1 MLPWLLIANRS
12 AMGKVMRRQDD
23 FNLNT
28 YHFRGLHPGVFMGT
42 ASDRY
47 TGWIGQIYSEDLY
60 QNRIIS
66 RSHKIGG
73 KSFREK
79 VLPVD
84 SIREYFEHFRVV
96 EVDYTFYQLLL
107 DANGEPTQTY
117 QVLQS
122 YRNHLAHGDGV
133 ILKVPQQIFARKIRQ
148 SSGYAAN
155 ERYLDREL
163 FTHQFYAPA
172 TELLGSNLKG
182 FVFEQE
188 YHRKDER
195 APAQDLVR
203 ALAGFFGA
211 IPRDPR
217 FHVELR
223 TESYLSQPFFA
234 LLEEMG
240 IGQVLSHWT
249 WLPPL
254 LTQFAKSGR
263 RFFNTGRESI
273 IRLMTP
279 LGVRY
284 EDAYARAFPFTG
296 LAEGMLQ
303 PRMID
308 ETAAL
313 MEEGIRQNV
322 RMNIIIN
329 NRAGGNAPHIAQL
342 IARRFLATRSTN
354 SPIPQFPNS

>member
-1 MLPWLLIANRS
+1 MLPWSLTDNRS
-12 AMGKVMRRQDD
+12 SLGEAMHRHDD

-28 YHFRGLHPGVFMGT
+28 YHFRGLHPGVFLGT

-47 TGWIGQIYSEDLY
+47 TGWIGQIYSEGLY
-60 QNRIIS
+60 EGRVIS

-84 SIREYFEHFRVV
+84 SLAEYFEHFRVV

-107 DANGEPTQTY
+107 DANGAPTQAY

-122 YRNHLAHGDGV
+122 YRNHLAPGDSV
-133 ILKVPQQIFARKIRQ
+133 ILKVPQRVFAQKVKQ
-148 SSGYAAN
+148 GGGYAAN
-155 ERYLDREL
+155 ERYLDPEL

-188 YHRKDER
+188 YQRKEAR
-195 APAQDLVR
+195 TPAQEFTR

-217 FHVELR
+217 YHVELR
-223 TESYLSQPFFA
+223 TESYLTQPIFA
-234 LLEEMG
+234 LLQEMG

-254 LTQFAKSGR
+254 LAQFAKSGR
-263 RFFNTGRESI
+263 RFFNAGQEGI
-273 IRLMTP
+273 LRLMTP
-279 LGVRY
+279 LGTRY
-284 EDAYARAFPFTG
+284 EDAYARAFPFSD
-296 LAEGMLQ
+296 LVEGMLQ

-329 NRAGGNAPHIAQL
+329 NRAGGNAPRIAQL
-342 IARRFLATRSTN
+342 IAGRFLSIHSETPA
-354 SPIPQFPNS
+354 

>member
-1 MLPWLLIANRS
+1 MLPWSLIANRS

-23 FNLNT
+23 FNLST
-28 YHFRGLHPGVFMGT
+28 YRFRGLHPGVFVGT

-47 TGWIGQIYSEDLY
+47 CGWIAQIYSQDLY
-60 QNRIIS
+60 EGRIIS

-73 KSFREK
+73 KSFRERI
-79 VLPVD
+79 LPVD
-84 SIREYFEHFRVV
+84 SVREYFEHFRVV

-107 DANGEPTQTY
+107 DTNGKPTQTY

-122 YRNHLAHGDGV
+122 YRNHLAEDDGV
-133 ILKVPQQIFARKIRQ
+133 ILKVPQRVFAQKIRQ
-148 SSGYAAN
+148 GSGYAAN
-155 ERYLDREL
+155 ESYLDRAL

-188 YHRKDER
+188 YQRKEER
-195 APAQDLVR
+195 TPAKELAH
-203 ALAGFFGA
+203 ALAEFFGA

-217 FHVELR
+217 YHVELR
-223 TESYLSQPFFA
+223 TESYLSQPIFA

-254 LTQFAKSGR
+254 QTQFAKSGR

-279 LGVRY
+279 LGTRY
-284 EDAYARAFPFTG
+284 EDAYARAFPFTN
-296 LAEGMLQ
+296 LVEGMLQ
-303 PRMID
+303 PRMIE
-308 ETAAL
+308 ETAEL
-313 MEEGIRQNV
+313 MEEGIGQDV

-329 NRAGGNAPHIAQL
+329 NRAGGNAPRIAQL
-342 IARRFLATRSTN
+342 IADRFLSIHPKTPA
-354 SPIPQFPNS
+354 